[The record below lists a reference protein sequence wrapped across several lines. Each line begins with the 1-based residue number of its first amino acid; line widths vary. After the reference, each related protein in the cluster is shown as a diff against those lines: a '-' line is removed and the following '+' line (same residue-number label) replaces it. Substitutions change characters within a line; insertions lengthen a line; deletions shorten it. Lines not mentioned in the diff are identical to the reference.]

1 MIQVIADST
10 CDIAEELRKG
20 YDLITLPLVITAE
33 GKEYLDG
40 VDLKTQQVYELMQRG
55 ILPGTAQIPYDV
67 IHGAFE
73 DCCKKGND
81 FLYITF
87 SGKMSG
93 CFSFANVVAEE
104 LGEEYPKRRME
115 LVDSKGGSGAT
126 GLIVLQALKMAKAE
140 STMEE
145 ILAQVRFM
153 VEHVEHIFTIAD
165 LSWMVKGGRINKPL
179 GFVGSVLNIRP
190 WLDVED
196 GKMVVRGM
204 VRGEKKAISTV
215 AQEAIRRARK
225 FQTQLIAITHAGDAE
240 AAKKIEKLLKEAL
253 PACRT
258 AVSQIGGV
266 LGVHLGMGGI
276 GVFFF
281 NERPPEYRL

>member
-1 MIQVIADST
+1 MIRVIADST
-10 CDIAEELRKG
+10 CDIAEELLKD

-40 VDLKTQQVYELMQRG
+40 VDLRTEQVYELMKQG
-55 ILPGTAQIPYDV
+55 ILPGTAQIPYDI
-67 IHGAFE
+67 IHVAFE
-73 DCCKKGND
+73 DCCKRGND
-81 FLYITF
+81 FLYISF
-87 SGKMSG
+87 SSKMSG
-93 CFSFANVVAEE
+93 CFSFANVVAKE
-104 LGEEYPKRRME
+104 LREEYPDIRME
-115 LVDSKGGSGAT
+115 LVDSQGGSAAT
-126 GLIVLQALKMAKAE
+126 GLIVLQALKMAKAK
-140 STMEE
+140 SSMEE
-145 ILAQVRFM
+145 ILTQVRFM
-153 VEHVEHIFTIAD
+153 IEHVEHIFTIAD

-190 WLDVED
+190 WLDVES
-196 GKMVVRGM
+196 GKMVVKGM

-215 AQEAIRRARK
+215 AEEVIKRSKQ
-225 FQTQLIAITHAGDAE
+225 FQTQLIAITHAGDTE

-258 AVSQIGGV
+258 VISQIGGV

-281 NERPPEYRL
+281 NERPSEYRL

>member
-1 MIQVIADST
+1 V
-10 CDIAEELRKG
+10 L
-20 YDLITLPLVITAE
+20 
-33 GKEYLDG
+33 
-40 VDLKTQQVYELMQRG
+40 
-55 ILPGTAQIPYDV
+55 
-67 IHGAFE
+67 
-73 DCCKKGND
+73 
-81 FLYITF
+81 
-87 SGKMSG
+87 
-93 CFSFANVVAEE
+93 
-104 LGEEYPKRRME
+104 
-115 LVDSKGGSGAT
+115 
-126 GLIVLQALKMAKAE
+126 VLQALKMAEAG

-153 VEHVEHIFTIAD
+153 IEHVEHIFTIAD

-179 GFVGSVLNIRP
+179 GVVGSVLNIRP

-215 AQEAIRRARK
+215 AQEVTRRARQ

-258 AVSQIGGV
+258 VVSQIGGV

-281 NERPPEYRL
+281 NERPSEYRL